1 MGTKQAERIT
11 EVCQAAAAEEEKRVG
26 GWKNRLNHPL
36 FRAGQE
42 IFTNCHNI
50 VECHEQAVQKA
61 PPSDASHPGDK
72 WEADNSAVQE
82 VISYGRLY
90 GEKLVDC
97 VITLD
102 SDLEILKVNRDL
114 LPETGNMAIDLYKK
128 SSKAVGKET
137 WGRTAEAQ
145 LNAVAAIVK
154 TFAK

>member
-1 MGTKQAERIT
+1 MGTKQAKSIAETCQTAADDEKGRI
-11 EVCQAAAAEEEKRVG
+11 G
-26 GWKNRLNHPL
+26 GLRGRCDHPL

-42 IFTNCHNI
+42 IFTNCYNI
-50 VECHEQAVQKA
+50 LDCHEQTVQK
-61 PPSDASHPGDK
+61 SSSTEASHPGDK

-102 SDLEILKVNRDL
+102 SDLEVLKVNQDL

-145 LNAVAAIVK
+145 LNAVATLIK
-154 TFAK
+154 TFTK